1 MRRLLYL
8 LLLIGCLSSPTKI
21 GAQSSGN
28 LRQIYSQAENDYDI
42 GRLEQAHTLLSEH
55 LSSFKGTLRE
65 SAFRLLS
72 LCSLGMDQ
80 DEQAEAYAQQLL
92 NENPY
97 YSTTATDPQRF
108 AEIVNRIKSG
118 LTATI
123 TTASSQEEKLS
134 EVPVPTTLI
143 TEEMIRNSGA
153 RNLQEVLAAFVP
165 GMNIIDCNDDINIA
179 MRGIFSNGQEKTLI
193 MLNGH
198 RLNSYCT
205 NTAAPDFS
213 IALEKLKQIEVL
225 RGPASSL
232 YGGVALTAVVNLI
245 TKQGADVDGIKARAG
260 IGNYGQRRADIMMG
274 RRYYDLDVLLWGS
287 IYHSKGEER
296 EFTQTKYDQQYLD
309 TTLIGAIGTKPSY
322 EFGITLKW
330 NDFRFMYNTQFSQVR
345 SPFTISTTYSSYD
358 YDKYKTYNGLKPGF
372 STHSNHGQLSYFK
385 KLGKFSIESSINI
398 DIGNL
403 THYQVISDGV
413 MPMIGQTLG
422 ISGDIAKIFEN
433 YGGLSRYING
443 QEQTIGWQ
451 AKGDFNYINNKT
463 HKGYVTFGAELSRFK
478 LEDVRY
484 NIGYD
489 FIMST
494 PENAVLADVG
504 KGNENNQ
511 NAFLQ
516 LKHHWNS
523 FIFNAGLRYDHKT
536 RYDDTKVN
544 ELSPRLA
551 LILVRPK
558 WNLKLSYSKSFVDAP
573 YLYRK
578 TNQFLTYFNATDVE
592 EIQASDAYDL
602 SPESLHSL
610 QLTFAGTEW
619 IKGLNFELNLFH
631 NRAKDL
637 IFTEVLTHV
646 NSGQNKTLGA
656 ELMASYNRKKFT
668 SNLNLSWIKT
678 YSSNIIL
685 TDVNRN
691 NNTPGITSNFVAGWQ
706 ATKQLKLHSKLTF
719 EGKQTSYNIMI
730 STLLKINELSEEL
743 EKITDPAKSLELA
756 ERLFDMVE
764 NELVKGQDIDPRLT
778 INLGAD
784 YKPTPYMTVSLNIR
798 NLLNH
803 KYYQSGMNSGLVP
816 QRGRWYM
823 FSVGFDL

>member
-21 GAQSSGN
+21 GAQSSGD

-80 DEQAEAYAQQLL
+80 DEQAEAYAQH
-92 NENPY
+92 
-97 YSTTATDPQRF
+97 
-108 AEIVNRIKSG
+108 
-118 LTATI
+118 

-179 MRGIFSNGQEKTLI
+179 MRGIFSNGQEKILI

-523 FIFNAGLRYDHKT
+523 FIFNAGLRYG
-536 RYDDTKVN
+536 
-544 ELSPRLA
+544 
-551 LILVRPK
+551 
-558 WNLKLSYSKSFVDAP
+558 YSKSFVDAP